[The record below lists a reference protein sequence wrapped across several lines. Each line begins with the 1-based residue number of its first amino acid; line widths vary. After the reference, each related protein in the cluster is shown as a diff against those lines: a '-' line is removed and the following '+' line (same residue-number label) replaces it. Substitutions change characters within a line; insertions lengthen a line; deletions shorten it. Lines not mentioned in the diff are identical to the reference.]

1 MRIRF
6 VRCMVVAF
14 AAAIFSSCANK
25 PREYYE
31 NLKVINVDSCE
42 YLYIHNAQ
50 GVALVHKEN
59 CKNHK
64 NQKHCVF
71 CHSNIE

>member
-14 AAAIFSSCANK
+14 AAAIFSSCEM
-25 PREYYE
+25 PRIKGE
-31 NLKVINVDSCE
+31 LNVYQIDSCE
-42 YLYIHNAQ
+42 YVVSKSGYI
-50 GVALVHKEN
+50 LHKAN

-64 NQKHCVF
+64 NKKHCVF